1 MTDKLPAMRLALLTL
16 LALLAFAGNSLLCRA
31 ALAHTS
37 IDAASFTTVRLVSG
51 ALVLWLLARLH
62 HAKTAAVGQG
72 NWLSALALFGY
83 AAGFSF
89 AYTQLDT
96 GIGALILFGAVQATM
111 IGYGIWRGE
120 RLALWQWLGL
130 GLALAGLAL
139 LLWPGEAA
147 AALPAALLMLV
158 AGIAWGLY
166 SIRGKGA
173 GHPLQVTAGNFLLA
187 IPMTLLLSMFWLN
200 QMQWDA
206 MGLMY
211 ALLSGI
217 VTSGLGYAIWYSVL
231 PKLAASSAATLQ
243 LTVPLFAAVAGVI
256 VLNEPITLRLLSAA
270 AAICT
275 GIALVIFCKHRVVS
289 S

>member
-1 MTDKLPAMRLALLTL
+1 MTGKLSHIRLVLLTL
-16 LALLAFAGNSLLCRA
+16 LALLAFAGNSLLCRV
-31 ALAHTS
+31 ALAHTT

-62 HAKTAAVGQG
+62 VAKTAASGRG
-72 NWLSALALFGY
+72 NILSALALFGY

-89 AYTQLDT
+89 AYSQLDT

-120 RLALWQWLGL
+120 RLALWQWFGL
-130 GLALAGLAL
+130 GLALVGLAL

-147 AALPAALLMLV
+147 AALPAALLMLA
-158 AGIAWGLY
+158 AGMAWGIY

-187 IPMTLLLSMFWLN
+187 VPLTLLLSMLWLN
-200 QMQWDA
+200 HMQWDA
-206 MGLMY
+206 MGVMY

-231 PKLAASSAATLQ
+231 PQLAASSAATLQ
-243 LTVPLFAAVAGVI
+243 LTVPLFAAVAGI
-256 VLNEPITLRLLSAA
+256 VLLQEPVTVRLVLAA
-270 AAICT
+270 VAICS
-275 GIALVIFCKHRVVS
+275 GIALVVFAKGSTV
-289 S
+289 

>member
-1 MTDKLPAMRLALLTL
+1 MTGKLPATRLALLTL

-31 ALAHTS
+31 ALAHTT

-62 HAKTAAVGQG
+62 FAKTAAVGQG

-96 GIGALILFGAVQATM
+96 GMGALILFGAVQATM

-130 GLALAGLAL
+130 GLALFGLAL
-139 LLWPGEAA
+139 LLWPGQAA
-147 AALPAALLMLV
+147 ASLPAALLMLV
-158 AGIAWGLY
+158 AGMAWGLY
-166 SIRGKGA
+166 SLRGKGA
-173 GHPLQVTAGNFLLA
+173 GHPLQVTAGNFVLA
-187 IPMTLLLSMFWLN
+187 APMALLLSLVLFAN
-200 QMQWDA
+200 ARFDVI
-206 MGLMY
+206 GLSY

-217 VTSGLGYAIWYSVL
+217 LTSGVGYAIWYSVL
-231 PKLAASSAATLQ
+231 PQLKASSAATLQ
-243 LTVPLFAAVAGVI
+243 LSAPLLAAVAGVLLLQEPVTVRL
-256 VLNEPITLRLLSAA
+256 VLAA
-270 AAICT
+270 LAICC
-275 GIALVIFCKHRVVS
+275 GIALVIFAKGRAV
-289 S
+289 

>member
-1 MTDKLPAMRLALLTL
+1 MTSKLSSLHLALLTL

-62 HAKTAAVGQG
+62 VAKTAASGRG
-72 NWLSALALFGY
+72 NALSALALFGY

-96 GIGALILFGAVQATM
+96 GMGALILFGAVQASM

-120 RLALWQWLGL
+120 RLALWQWF
-130 GLALAGLAL
+130 GLALALVGLAL

-147 AALPAALLMLV
+147 ASLPAALLMLA
-158 AGIAWGLY
+158 AGIAWGIY

-187 IPMTLLLSMFWLN
+187 VPLTLLLSLLWLN
-200 QMQWDA
+200 HARWDA

-243 LTVPLFAAVAGVI
+243 LTVPLFAAVAGI
-256 VLNEPITLRLLSAA
+256 VLLNEPVSVRLLSAA
-270 AAICT
+270 VAICA
-275 GIALVIFCKHRVVS
+275 GIALVIFCKHRPV
-289 S
+289 

>member
-1 MTDKLPAMRLALLTL
+1 MMTSKLSSLRLALLTL

-62 HAKTAAVGQG
+62 VAKTSASGRGHA
-72 NWLSALALFGY
+72 LSALALFGY

-96 GIGALILFGAVQATM
+96 GMGALILFGAVQATM
-111 IGYGIWRGE
+111 IGYGMWRGE
-120 RLALWQWLGL
+120 RLALWQWF
-130 GLALAGLAL
+130 GLALALVGLAL

-147 AALPAALLMLV
+147 ASLPAALLMLA
-158 AGIAWGLY
+158 AGIAWGIY

-187 IPMTLLLSMFWLN
+187 VPLSLLLSMLWLN
-200 QMQWDA
+200 HMQWDA

-243 LTVPLFAAVAGVI
+243 LTVPLFAAVAGI
-256 VLNEPITLRLLSAA
+256 VLLNEPATVRLLSAA
-270 AAICT
+270 VAICA
-275 GIALVIFCKHRVVS
+275 GIALVIFCKHRPV
-289 S
+289 

>member
-1 MTDKLPAMRLALLTL
+1 MTGKLSALRLALLTL

-31 ALAHTS
+31 ALAHTT

-62 HAKTAAVGQG
+62 FAKTAASGRG
-72 NWLSALALFGY
+72 NVLSALALFGY

-96 GIGALILFGAVQATM
+96 GMGALMLFGAVQATM
-111 IGYGIWRGE
+111 IGYSIWRGE
-120 RLALWQWLGL
+120 RLALWQWC
-130 GLALAGLAL
+130 GLALALVGLAL

-147 AALPAALLMLV
+147 ASLPAALLMLA
-158 AGIAWGLY
+158 AGMAWGLY

-200 QMQWDA
+200 QMQWDT

-217 VTSGLGYAIWYSVL
+217 VTSGLGYAVWYSVL
-231 PKLAASSAATLQ
+231 PKLAASTAATLQ
-243 LTVPLFAAVAGVI
+243 LTVPLFAAVAGI
-256 VLNEPITLRLLSAA
+256 ILLNEPITLRLLSAA

-275 GIALVIFCKHRVVS
+275 GIALVIFCKHRAA
-289 S
+289 

>member
-1 MTDKLPAMRLALLTL
+1 MTGKLPAVRLALLTL

-62 HAKTAAVGQG
+62 FAKTAAAGQG

-96 GIGALILFGAVQATM
+96 GMGALILFGAVQATM

-130 GLALAGLAL
+130 VLALFGLAL
-139 LLWPGEAA
+139 LLWPGQAA
-147 AALPAALLMLV
+147 ASLPAALLMLA
-158 AGIAWGLY
+158 AGMAWGLY
-166 SIRGKGA
+166 SLRGKGA
-173 GHPLQVTAGNFLLA
+173 GHPLQVTAGNFVLA
-187 IPMTLLLSMFWLN
+187 APMALLLSLILFVSARF
-200 QMQWDA
+200 DVI
-206 MGLMY
+206 GLSY

-217 VTSGLGYAIWYSVL
+217 LTSGVGYAIWYSVL
-231 PKLAASSAATLQ
+231 PHLKASSAATLQ
-243 LTVPLFAAVAGVI
+243 LSVPLLAAVAGVLLLQEPVTVRL
-256 VLNEPITLRLLSAA
+256 VLAA
-270 AAICT
+270 QAICL
-275 GIALVIFCKHRVVS
+275 GIALVIFGKGRTT
-289 S
+289 

>member
-1 MTDKLPAMRLALLTL
+1 MTGKFSAMRLALLTL
-16 LALLAFAGNSLLCRA
+16 LALLAFAGNSLLCRV
-31 ALAHTS
+31 ALAHTT
-37 IDAASFTTVRLVSG
+37 IDAASFTSVRLVSG

-62 HAKTAAVGQG
+62 FAKTSASGRG
-72 NWLSALALFGY
+72 HILSALALFGY

-96 GIGALILFGAVQATM
+96 GMGALILFGAVQATM

-120 RLALWQWLGL
+120 RLALWQWC
-130 GLALAGLAL
+130 GLALALVGLAL
-139 LLWPGEAA
+139 LLWPGEAGA
-147 AALPAALLMLV
+147 SLPAALLMLA
-158 AGIAWGLY
+158 AGMAWGLY

-187 IPMTLLLSMFWLN
+187 IPMTLLLSMLWLN
-200 QMQWDA
+200 QMQWDT

-217 VTSGLGYAIWYSVL
+217 VTSGLGYAVWYSVL
-231 PKLAASSAATLQ
+231 PKLAASTAATLQ
-243 LTVPLFAAVAGVI
+243 LTVPLFAAVAGI
-256 VLNEPITLRLLSAA
+256 TLLNEPITLRLLSAA

-275 GIALVIFCKHRVVS
+275 GIALVIFCKHRAA
-289 S
+289 